1 MISIVVVKLAPLKV
15 QAIVVAE
22 ALWALLTDELIG
34 ALEHFI
40 LNALGLRRRVSL
52 NFLLLVLRVLNAFL
66 CCSFYHLLL
75 CKSNLPNKI
84 NYTH

>member
-40 LNALGLRRRVSL
+40 LNALGLR
-52 NFLLLVLRVLNAFL
+52 
-66 CCSFYHLLL
+66 
-75 CKSNLPNKI
+75 
-84 NYTH
+84 